1 MSQVLIS
8 YQTFSGKT
16 KILAEAAAEG
26 AKAAGA
32 ETVVKRVADTTA
44 QDMAAADAIVLAT
57 TQPFRTMAGETKSL
71 FERLWK
77 DREQIGSGKPIGF
90 IVCHVADDATPT
102 LEAMKGLAKLFGFVA
117 TEDGVA
123 VHASKLDEGKER
135 CSQLGSAL
143 AK

>member
-32 ETVVKRVADTTA
+32 ETVVKGVADTTA
-44 QDMAAADAIVLAT
+44 QDMAAADAIVVAT

-77 DREQIGSGKPIGF
+77 DKEQIGPGKPIGF

-102 LEAMKGLAKLFGFVA
+102 LEAMNGLTKALGFVA

-135 CSQLGSAL
+135 CCQLGAAL

>member
-1 MSQVLIS
+1 MSQVLIA

-32 ETVVKRVADTTA
+32 EAVVKGVADTTA
-44 QDMAAADAIVLAT
+44 QDVAAADAVVLAT
-57 TQPFRTMAGETKSL
+57 TQPFRTMAGATKSL
-71 FERLWK
+71 FERMWVGK
-77 DREQIGSGKPIGF
+77 EQIGPGKPIGF

-102 LEAMKGLAKLFGFVA
+102 LETMKGLSTALGFA
-117 TEDGVA
+117 TGDGVA
-123 VHASKLDEGKER
+123 VHASKLDEGKKR
-135 CSQLGSAL
+135 CHQLGAAL

>member
-1 MSQVLIS
+1 MPQVLIS

-16 KILAEAAAEG
+16 KILAEAVAEG
-26 AKAAGA
+26 VKTAGA
-32 ETVVKRVADTTA
+32 EAVVKGVVDTTI

-77 DREQIGSGKPIGF
+77 DKEQINPGKPIGF

-102 LEAMKGLAKLFGFVA
+102 LEAMKGLAKLYGFVSA
-117 TEDGVA
+117 EDGVA
-123 VHASKLDEGKER
+123 VHAAKLDEGKER
-135 CSQLGSAL
+135 CRQLGAAL